1 MSNMGLFKCETCF
14 KTYKTKNGLIRHLNA
29 KHVVTE
35 INNTEPTQYSTSTPV
50 SIDVMKT
57 VVNTVSHENLT
68 ELLKEFQDELSVDEC
83 FTPELLDAIKKY
95 NFCDTDNQLLLAINK
110 IQEKYIKN
118 CDADEYYSVFYSDIV
133 ISCPSYFKGFIS
145 QLCTLVVTRLAD
157 KVLHFSHREP
167 HLTKVSHTNP
177 ISERELNGLQYLACY
192 VVFKQ
197 LKKLK
202 NVKNAI
208 HQKSSIL
215 S

>member
-118 CDADEYYSVFYSDIV
+118 CDADEYYSVFYSGIV

-157 KVLHFSHREP
+157 KV
-167 HLTKVSHTNP
+167 
-177 ISERELNGLQYLACY
+177 
-192 VVFKQ
+192 
-197 LKKLK
+197 
-202 NVKNAI
+202 
-208 HQKSSIL
+208 
-215 S
+215 